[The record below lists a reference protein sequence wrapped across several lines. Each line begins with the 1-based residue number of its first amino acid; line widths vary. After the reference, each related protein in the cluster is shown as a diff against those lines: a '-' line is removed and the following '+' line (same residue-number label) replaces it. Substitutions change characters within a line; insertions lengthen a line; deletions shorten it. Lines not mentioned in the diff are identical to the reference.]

1 MNSIKTTQRDLII
14 GIFDRLPSARRILKG
29 KAKPIPVTPK
39 KSVTKRPPHL
49 FVPTTLKPG
58 PP

>member
-14 GIFDRLPSARRILKG
+14 GIFDLLPRAKRILKG
-29 KAKPIPVTPK
+29 KANPIPVTPRK
-39 KSVTKRPPHL
+39 RVTSKPPHL